1 MICIFRF
8 ALFYFTWSY
17 DTGLLRRHLLAMIC
31 STCTVTCWGGEA
43 CLCCRSGHTTD
54 GKEQLQASGE
64 KLCNEV
70 ASWRMEDLYLYINIC
85 TSVYQPVH
93 FVETDRSR
101 DVFLCQGRG
110 SKQNPK
116 DSGAIEMSHEW
127 VPYVKSRG
135 SNYQCTPESALNH
148 HEADG
153 GTTSPLHPR

>member
-1 MICIFRF
+1 MICIFCF

-31 STCTVTCWGGEA
+31 STCTVTCWGGKPVFAVGLDTLLME
-43 CLCCRSGHTTD
+43 
-54 GKEQLQASGE
+54 KKQLQASGE

-70 ASWRMEDLYLYINIC
+70 ASWRMEELYLYINIC

-101 DVFLCQGRG
+101 DVFLGEGRG

-135 SNYQCTPESALNH
+135 SNYQCAPESALNH

>member
-1 MICIFRF
+1 MICIFCF

-31 STCTVTCWGGEA
+31 STCTVTCWGEKPVFAVGLDTLLME
-43 CLCCRSGHTTD
+43 
-54 GKEQLQASGE
+54 KKQLQASGE

-101 DVFLCQGRG
+101 DVFLCEGRG

-135 SNYQCTPESALNH
+135 SNYQCAPESALNH

>member
-1 MICIFRF
+1 MICIFCF

-31 STCTVTCWGGEA
+31 STCTVTCWGEKPVFA
-43 CLCCRSGHTTD
+43 VDLDTLLME
-54 GKEQLQASGE
+54 KKQLQASGE

-101 DVFLCQGRG
+101 DVFLGEGRG

-116 DSGAIEMSHEW
+116 DIGAIEMSHEW

-135 SNYQCTPESALNH
+135 SNYQCAPESALNH